1 MTWGMTRGVPLASA
15 LATSCAIG
23 AVRTYQWTVRPM
35 IGPNCRFWP
44 SCSDYAIEAFRE
56 HGTLRGSALTARRIL
71 RCNPWHAGGVDPVP
85 RRDHDPRAPERDH
98 DPRAPK
104 RDHDPRTPKRDEPTA
119 RRQRSDQEPASG
131 WIAVQPTP
139 PPHGANNFV
148 IDDRVHG
155 RGPGGPAPAHDQRAR
170 GSQMGH

>member
-44 SCSDYAIEAFRE
+44 SCSDYAIEAFRQ

-85 RRDHDPRAPERDH
+85 QLEN

-104 RDHDPRTPKRDEPTA
+104 RDHDPRALKRDHDPRAPKRDDTTE
-119 RRQRSDQEPASG
+119 RRLRGDQDAVSG
-131 WIAVQPTP
+131 WIGVQPTP
-139 PPHGANNFV
+139 TRGGTNFMTA
-148 IDDRVHG
+148 DREQA